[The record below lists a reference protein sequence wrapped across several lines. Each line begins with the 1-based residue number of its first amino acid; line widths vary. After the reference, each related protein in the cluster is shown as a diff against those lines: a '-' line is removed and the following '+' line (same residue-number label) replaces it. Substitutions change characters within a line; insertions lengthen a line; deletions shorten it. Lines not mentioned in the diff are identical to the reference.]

1 MRCKGSN
8 YFSNNHALNRII
20 KDIFQNRAAYAA
32 LRRVS
37 SLFIGSHSDAL
48 PFYVYSTIS
57 ISPLKARRE
66 PKKVFEP
73 EASPP
78 ATTLTKPKLAFA
90 LLPERSK
97 QRPVE
102 AV

>member
-37 SLFIGSHSDAL
+37 SLCQGSHSDAL
-48 PFYVYSTIS
+48 PFYVYSTNS
-57 ISPLKARRE
+57 ISPLKASRE
-66 PKKVFEP
+66 PKSVLEY
-73 EASPP
+73 EASLNAP
-78 ATTLTKPKLAFA
+78 TYTKPKYAYA
-90 LLPERSK
+90 
-97 QRPVE
+97 
-102 AV
+102 

>member
-57 ISPLKARRE
+57 ISPLKASRE
-66 PKKVFEP
+66 PLLVYEF
-73 EASPP
+73 EASLF
-78 ATTLTKPKLAFA
+78 ALTDTKPWYAY
-90 LLPERSK
+90 
-97 QRPVE
+97 V
-102 AV
+102 